1 MTDNHTDLIAHLLD
15 PIGDN
20 HCVDCCCARSWTAL
34 GVSEYDGKSIPE
46 HITILRERIAALK
59 AKRDALWLVVA
70 DVVEMADCVLLDPD
84 GRASIHGSDADL
96 ALIQSA
102 IDAARAAIKEGKL

>member
-1 MTDNHTDLIAHLLD
+1 MIAVCGE
-15 PIGDN
+15 I
-20 HCVDCCCARSWTAL
+20 
-34 GVSEYDGKSIPE
+34 Y
-46 HITILRERIAALK
+46 RERIAALK
-59 AKRDALWLVVA
+59 AERDALWLVVA

-102 IDAARAAIKEGKL
+102 IDAARTALKEGKA

>member
-46 HITILRERIAALK
+46 HITILRERIAALE
-59 AKRDALWLVVA
+59 RHGYVVA
-70 DVVEMADCVLLDPD
+70 MRLMQSEVRLD
-84 GRASIHGSDADL
+84 DAEQAGLD
-96 ALIQSA
+96 AFITKV
-102 IDAARAAIKEGKL
+102 AARAALGERK

>member
-46 HITILRERIAALK
+46 HITILRERIAALEAALDTETQGRYSALMLCLADYFADQQH
-59 AKRDALWLVVA
+59 AKII
-70 DVVEMADCVLLDPD
+70 VE
-84 GRASIHGSDADL
+84 
-96 ALIQSA
+96 
-102 IDAARAAIKEGKL
+102 